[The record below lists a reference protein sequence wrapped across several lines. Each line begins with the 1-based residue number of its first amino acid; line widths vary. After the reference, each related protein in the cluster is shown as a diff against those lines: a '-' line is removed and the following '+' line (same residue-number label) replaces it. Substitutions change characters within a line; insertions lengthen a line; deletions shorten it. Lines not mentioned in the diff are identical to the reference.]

1 MDPYNEDILEE
12 LDAEASGN
20 MGAQDGNL
28 RQDAEEDNHKAYD
41 ASLGVH
47 CKGIYHV
54 VHVDAMDDGA
64 KDPSDVKLVDSESG
78 LEDDEVA

>member
-28 RQDAEEDNHKAYD
+28 RQDAEEGNHMACD

-47 CKGIYHV
+47 CMGRYHV
-54 VHVDAMDDGA
+54 VHVDAVDDGA
-64 KDPSDVKLVDSESG
+64 KDPSDVELVDSESG
-78 LEDDEVA
+78 